1 MRSILLSFVA
11 AAAAVASAPAIG
23 RDHSAPL
30 AGAAHHTEH
39 RDSTATLLRARIAG
53 LYARIDRLRERGAI
67 GSEEAL
73 ELRKQ
78 ARRLQSQLN
87 GLSAR
92 EVSDVELGI
101 ARIESRATFAA
112 DDGRSRSLDRYA
124 DRDRYERFDRY
135 DADRHGDYEHFDRYT
150 GSSVDR
156 WHDPFDRGNER

>member
-11 AAAAVASAPAIG
+11 AAAAVASAPATG

-73 ELRKQ
+73 ELRK
-78 ARRLQSQLN
+78 
-87 GLSAR
+87 
-92 EVSDVELGI
+92 
-101 ARIESRATFAA
+101 
-112 DDGRSRSLDRYA
+112 
-124 DRDRYERFDRY
+124 
-135 DADRHGDYEHFDRYT
+135 
-150 GSSVDR
+150 
-156 WHDPFDRGNER
+156 